1 MLDYIHHPCTG
12 IVRRKNPRS
21 SLLVHPKVMSSNVY
35 QYQTVFPF
43 ESSIAYHDLRIWL
56 RRNQHIPFIIIAIYL
71 VMVFGIKKWMRDRK
85 PFKLTG
91 VLVVWNL
98 SLSMFSMIGS
108 LRTIPQILHT
118 VRSHGIHYSLC
129 CEGDVSGVYGFW
141 TSLFILSKIPELG
154 DTMFVVLRKQKL
166 IFLHWF
172 HHLTV
177 LILVWFCNIDSFSL
191 GRYFMVMNYIVHSVM
206 YSYYALKSVGFRLAR
221 SLSMFITTLQLA
233 QMFIGL
239 YITSYVYVEKFEE
252 RPCEMAQFGL
262 YISLIMYLSYL
273 LLFLNFFLRS
283 YLGSVL
289 SQKDAISKMEPIIR
303 GIFGKPIQPS
313 AIILS
318 GAHSNT
324 DHELPFPSF
333 PPSSSSSLDDFC
345 NNNDLRF
352 RRIR

>member
-1 MLDYIHHPCTG
+1 
-12 IVRRKNPRS
+12 
-21 SLLVHPKVMSSNVY
+21 MSQNVY
-35 QYQTVFPF
+35 QYRTIFPF

-56 RRNQHIPFIIIAIYL
+56 KRNEHIPFIIIAIYL
-71 VMVFGIKKWMRDRK
+71 LLVFGIKKWMNGRK
-85 PFKLTG
+85 AFKLTTF
-91 VLVVWNL
+91 LIIWNL
-98 SLSMFSMIGS
+98 SLSMFSIIGS
-108 LRTIPQILHT
+108 LRTIPHILHT
-118 VRSHGIHYSLC
+118 VKNHGIHYSLC
-129 CEGDVSGVYGFW
+129 SEGDVSGVYGFW

-206 YSYYALKSVGFRLAR
+206 YTYYAFKSIGFKLPR

-233 QMFIGL
+233 QMLIGL

-262 YISLIMYLSYL
+262 YISLIMYLSYF
-273 LLFLNFFLRS
+273 LLFLNFFVRS
-283 YLGSVL
+283 YLGSMV
-289 SQKDAISKMEPIIR
+289 SEKDAISKMEPIIR

-313 AIILS
+313 SIILS

-324 DHELPFPSF
+324 DHELPLPSF
-333 PPSSSSSLDDFC
+333 SPSSSSLDDFC
-345 NNNDLRF
+345 NNNHLRL
-352 RRIR
+352 RRIH